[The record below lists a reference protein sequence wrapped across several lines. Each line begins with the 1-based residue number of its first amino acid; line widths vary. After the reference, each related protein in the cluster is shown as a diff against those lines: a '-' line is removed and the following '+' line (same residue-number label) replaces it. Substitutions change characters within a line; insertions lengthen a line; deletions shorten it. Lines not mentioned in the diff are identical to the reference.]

1 MFLQLTDNVVKT
13 SSCYQLTW
21 VRRNRTSHK
30 EIEFTVDTRREN
42 LFLNVIPCI
51 MVVYNQIGDT
61 IMVVVNLEELC
72 QTWLA
77 DIQTYHDNLLAQ
89 QGERDTYI
97 GCHECFT
104 FT

>member
-1 MFLQLTDNVVKT
+1 
-13 SSCYQLTW
+13 
-21 VRRNRTSHK
+21 
-30 EIEFTVDTRREN
+30 
-42 LFLNVIPCI
+42 

-77 DIQTYHDNLLAQ
+77 DIQTSYHDNLLAQ
-89 QGERDTYI
+89 QGEREDTDI

-104 FT
+104 SPDVEEVNIITFSSSFSIN